1 MRPGTWS
8 MSSASSA
15 SGPAADSATGPTA
28 GATSETDAA
37 ATAAATGATGATG
50 GPAEAATTDG
60 ASASVA
66 ADVLVVGLGNPIL
79 GDDAVGWHVADAVEA
94 RLDGRGAGA
103 GGPRVE
109 VERLAVGGLSLM
121 ERLVGY
127 RRAILVD
134 ALLTGSAAPGTVSRL
149 SLDEVPGGEAGH
161 LDSVHD
167 ASLRD
172 ALVAGRA
179 MGASL
184 PVEIV
189 VIAVEAAQVVDFS
202 EEMTPAVAAAVP
214 EAVEA
219 VLAAIDA

>member
-1 MRPGTWS
+1 

-15 SGPAADSATGPTA
+15 SGSAAGSAAGSATGAAA
-28 GATSETDAA
+28 GAAA
-37 ATAAATGATGATG
+37 G
-50 GPAEAATTDG
+50 AATTDG
-60 ASASVA
+60 AGVPA
-66 ADVLVVGLGNPIL
+66 AANVLVVGLGNPIL

-94 RLDGRGAGA
+94 RLAGRVAGA

-134 ALLTGSAAPGTVSRL
+134 ALLTGSNAPGTVRRL

-184 PVEIV
+184 PGEIV